1 MKEEFYIS
9 MDKSKMNVPFIHEY
23 LSEHSYWAKGRTIDR
38 VKLSI
43 EHSLCFGVFNKNN
56 EQLGFARIA
65 TDYVTVAWLMD
76 VFISETHQGKG
87 LGKLLIDYIV
97 NLPELKEV
105 RGIGLKTLD
114 AQELYKQFGFKNI
127 NNPEIWMMKINES
140 IEY

>member
-76 VFISETHQGKG
+76 VFISEAHQGKG

-127 NNPEIWMMKINES
+127 DNPEIWMMKMNEG
-140 IEY
+140 IE